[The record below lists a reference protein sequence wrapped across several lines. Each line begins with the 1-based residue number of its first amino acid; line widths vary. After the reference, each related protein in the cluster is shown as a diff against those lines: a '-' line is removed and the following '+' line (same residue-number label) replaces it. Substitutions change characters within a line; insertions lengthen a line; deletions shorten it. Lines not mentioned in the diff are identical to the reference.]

1 MAAAPPTVFCDV
13 HAAAV
18 AGWRCTV
25 CARNLCAACTASN
38 VQGIAVCCACGHG
51 VEAVLVPRAV
61 VFPFAKTWPS
71 ELAALLTL
79 RGVLQVLVA
88 ALALQFFLAFG
99 PRWWTLGRV
108 LELGWI
114 LFLARRVGVG
124 FDPFGL
130 PRYGDL
136 GSVWVGPLPR
146 FLAGAGPVLLA
157 AARGAGF
164 GREAVPAGTGW
175 VWLVVLLAI
184 AVVPP
189 SLVAACVEGEG
200 TAPAWPWRLPALLRG
215 LGRDLTPLMV
225 ATAAAALFEVVDGA
239 MEPFSGEDTKLDLH
253 IVQAFL
259 PRWASLEALAGLAI
273 LAGALVRTRATELGH
288 GDPAADLVAR
298 LQEPPAG
305 RWTPPAPDPEVVAA
319 EQARRY
325 APIELA
331 DPRDVIR
338 EAVARKD
345 VDAALVPLKGGHVA
359 PDAVDADV
367 LIELAQLM
375 GGRGQFAEAA
385 QVLRGVAVR
394 PRGPQ
399 TARALVILARLC
411 VERLGDV
418 DEGRALYRR
427 VVADFPG
434 TPAAEFARAQLAAD
448 GE

>member
-1 MAAAPPTVFCDV
+1 
-13 HAAAV
+13 
-18 AGWRCTV
+18 
-25 CARNLCAACTASN
+25 
-38 VQGIAVCCACGHG
+38 
-51 VEAVLVPRAV
+51 
-61 VFPFAKTWPS
+61 
-71 ELAALLTL
+71 
-79 RGVLQVLVA
+79 
-88 ALALQFFLAFG
+88 
-99 PRWWTLGRV
+99 
-108 LELGWI
+108 
-114 LFLARRVGVG
+114 
-124 FDPFGL
+124 
-130 PRYGDL
+130 
-136 GSVWVGPLPR
+136 
-146 FLAGAGPVLLA
+146 PVLLA